1 MASTKIK
8 NAIIVPVSNG
18 LKLAVGNTSED
29 NQASAISV
37 SGLKTFIDSDKATV
51 ATTGSYNDLVDTPN
65 LNNYALITTL
75 NSNFYN
81 KSEVN
86 NLINGIHTI
95 EFKVVDSLPPVG
107 ENNIIYLILNESQ
120 GYQNIY
126 DEYIWIPESESYE
139 QIGTTQTDLSNYYTK
154 SEVNNLIP
162 SVGNG
167 TIIINQD
174 GVQKGT
180 FTLNQNNNAVIEIE
194 SSSFIQEQSDW
205 TEQDPESPKYI
216 QNKPEIESVGD
227 GTITLKMGETLLGSF
242 STNQTSN
249 DTITIPETS
258 QLQSN
263 WNEGDSNSPQYILNK
278 PTIPTVNNP
287 TINFSQGGVLK
298 GSITLNQS
306 SNATIFLDGGGS
318 GSGEVQAN
326 WNETDPTSLAYIQN
340 KPTLATVAISGSY
353 NDLLDTPTIPTA
365 VQSDWTESDSSSIA
379 FIKHKPTIY
388 DSTITIQQG
397 GVTKGT
403 FTLNQSTGTTI
414 NLEGGGGGGST
425 QVQSNWTESDTTAVS
440 YIQNKPTLATVA
452 TSGSYSDLSNTPS
465 LATVATSGDYD
476 DLTNKPTIP
485 SSSDFVT
492 LNTNQTITGTKTF
505 GSPILVNTSSY
516 DARILTT
523 LSNVTIGTAPSSN
536 GIVGFRSAD
545 SLGREFANINCSYNT
560 QQKISSNFYVNNQ
573 NGVTGKLGIF
583 IDNGGTTA
591 YTEAPTPATSD
602 NSTKIATTAFVKAQ
616 GYATSSSLSTVATSG
631 SYSDLSNKPTIPSNT
646 RSLLITYDDQSTET
660 IVVYTT

>member
-1 MASTKIK
+1 MATSTKIK

-107 ENNIIYLILNESQ
+107 ENNIIYLLPNEEQ

-126 DEYIWIPESESYE
+126 NEYIWIPESESYE
-139 QIGTTQTDLSNYYTK
+139 QIGTTETNLSNYYTK

-167 TIIINQD
+167 TITVNQD
-174 GVQKGT
+174 GVQKGV
-180 FTLNQNNNAVIEIE
+180 FTLNQNSNATIEIE
-194 SSSFIQEQSDW
+194 SGSFIQEQSDW

-216 QNKPEIESVGD
+216 QNKPEIDEVGD
-227 GTITLKMGETLLGSF
+227 GTISFKMGETLLGSF

-258 QLQSN
+258 QVQVDWTETDPQS
-263 WNEGDSNSPQYILNK
+263 PKYIVSK
-278 PTIPTVNNP
+278 PTIPIVNNP
-287 TINFSQGGVLK
+287 TIYFTQGGIPK

-306 SNATIFLDGGGS
+306 GNQTISLDAGGSGGGGS
-318 GSGEVQAN
+318 QVQPN
-326 WNETDPTSLAYIQN
+326 WNETDPTSMAFIAN
-340 KPTLATVAISGSY
+340 KPTLSTVATSGSY
-353 NDLLDTPTIPTA
+353 NDLTNTPVIGNA
-365 VQSDWTESDSSSIA
+365 
-379 FIKHKPTIY
+379 
-388 DSTITIQQG
+388 TITIQQE

-403 FTLNQSTGTTI
+403 FTLNQTSNTTI
-414 NLEGGGGGGST
+414 NLEGGGGGGGT
-425 QVQSNWTESDTTAVS
+425 QVQSNWTESDSSSVS
-440 YIQNKPTLATVA
+440 FILNKPT
-452 TSGSYSDLSNTPS
+452 

-476 DLTNKPTIP
+476 DLMNKPTIP

-492 LNTNQTITGTKTF
+492 ISTNQTITGAKTF

-516 DARILTT
+516 DTRILTT
-523 LSNVTIGTAPSSN
+523 LSNVTIGTAPSST
-536 GIVGFRSAD
+536 GFVGFRSVD
-545 SLGREFANINCSYNT
+545 SLGREFANINCSYGT
-560 QQKISSNFYVNNQ
+560 QKKIGANFYVNNQ
-573 NGVTGKLGIF
+573 SGTTGRLGIY
-583 IDNGGTTA
+583 IDDGDTTA

-616 GYATSSSLSTVATSG
+616 GYVSSA
-631 SYSDLSNKPTIPSNT
+631 NT
-646 RSLLITYDDQSTET
+646 RSLLITYDDTTTET
-660 IVVYTT
+660 IVVYTK

>member
-107 ENNIIYLILNESQ
+107 ENNIIYLLPNEEQ

-126 DEYIWIPESESYE
+126 NEYIWIPESESYE
-139 QIGTTQTDLSNYYTK
+139 QIGTTETNLSNYYTK

-167 TIIINQD
+167 TITVNQD
-174 GVQKGT
+174 GVQKGV
-180 FTLNQNNNAVIEIE
+180 FTLNQNSNATIEIE
-194 SSSFIQEQSDW
+194 SGSFIQEQSDW

-216 QNKPEIESVGD
+216 QNKPEIDEVGD
-227 GTITLKMGETLLGSF
+227 GTISFKMGETLLGSF

-258 QLQSN
+258 QVQVDWTETDPQS
-263 WNEGDSNSPQYILNK
+263 PKYIVSK
-278 PTIPTVNNP
+278 PTIPIVNNP
-287 TINFSQGGVLK
+287 TIYFTQGGIPK

-306 SNATIFLDGGGS
+306 GNQTISLDAGGSGGGGS
-318 GSGEVQAN
+318 QVQPN
-326 WNETDPTSLAYIQN
+326 WNETDPTSMAFIAN
-340 KPTLATVAISGSY
+340 KPTLSTVATSGSY
-353 NDLLDTPTIPTA
+353 NDLTNTPVIGNA
-365 VQSDWTESDSSSIA
+365 
-379 FIKHKPTIY
+379 
-388 DSTITIQQG
+388 TITIQQE

-403 FTLNQSTGTTI
+403 FTLNQTSNTTI
-414 NLEGGGGGGST
+414 NLEGGGGGGGT
-425 QVQSNWTESDTTAVS
+425 QVQSNWTESDSSSVS
-440 YIQNKPTLATVA
+440 FILNKPT
-452 TSGSYSDLSNTPS
+452 

-476 DLTNKPTIP
+476 DLMNKPTIP

-492 LNTNQTITGTKTF
+492 ISTNQTITGAKTF

-516 DARILTT
+516 DTRILTT
-523 LSNVTIGTAPSSN
+523 LSNVTIGTAPSST
-536 GIVGFRSAD
+536 GFVGFRSVD
-545 SLGREFANINCSYNT
+545 SLGREFANINCSYGT
-560 QQKISSNFYVNNQ
+560 QKKIGANFYVNNQ
-573 NGVTGKLGIF
+573 SGTTGRLGIY
-583 IDNGGTTA
+583 IDDGDTTA

-616 GYATSSSLSTVATSG
+616 GYVSSA
-631 SYSDLSNKPTIPSNT
+631 NT
-646 RSLLITYDDQSTET
+646 RSLLITYDDTTTET
-660 IVVYTT
+660 IVVYTK

>member
-1 MASTKIK
+1 MATSTKIK

-65 LNNYALITTL
+65 LNNYALVSTL

-107 ENNIIYLILNESQ
+107 ENNIIYLLPNEEQ

-126 DEYIWIPESESYE
+126 NEYIWLPESESYE
-139 QIGTTQTDLSNYYTK
+139 QIGTTETNLSNYYTK

-167 TIIINQD
+167 VITINQD
-174 GVQKGT
+174 GVQKGV
-180 FTLNQNNNAVIEIE
+180 FTLNQNSNATIEIE
-194 SSSFIQEQSDW
+194 SGSFIQEQSDW

-216 QNKPEIESVGD
+216 QNKPQIDEVGD
-227 GTITLKMGETLLGSF
+227 GTISFKMGETLLGSF

-258 QLQSN
+258 QVQVDWTETDPQS
-263 WNEGDSNSPQYILNK
+263 PKYIVSK
-278 PTIPTVNNP
+278 PTIPIVNNP
-287 TINFSQGGVLK
+287 TIYFTQGGIPK

-306 SNATIFLDGGGS
+306 GNQTISLDAGGSGGGGS
-318 GSGEVQAN
+318 QVQPN
-326 WNETDPTSLAYIQN
+326 WNETDPTSMAFIAN
-340 KPTLATVAISGSY
+340 KPTLSTVATSGSY
-353 NDLLDTPTIPTA
+353 NDLTNTPVIGNA
-365 VQSDWTESDSSSIA
+365 
-379 FIKHKPTIY
+379 
-388 DSTITIQQG
+388 TITIQQE

-403 FTLNQSTGTTI
+403 FTLNQTSNTTI
-414 NLEGGGGGGST
+414 NLEGGGGGGGT

-440 YIQNKPTLATVA
+440 YIKNKPT
-452 TSGSYSDLSNTPS
+452 

-476 DLTNKPTIP
+476 DLMNKPTIP

-492 LNTNQTITGTKTF
+492 ISTNQTITGAKTF

-523 LSNVTIGTAPSSN
+523 LSNVTIGTAPSST
-536 GIVGFRSAD
+536 GFVGFRSVD
-545 SLGREFANINCSYNT
+545 SLGREFANINCSYGT
-560 QQKISSNFYVNNQ
+560 QKKIGANFYVNNQ
-573 NGVTGKLGIF
+573 SGTTGRLGIY
-583 IDNGGTTA
+583 IDDGDTTA

-616 GYATSSSLSTVATSG
+616 GYVSSA
-631 SYSDLSNKPTIPSNT
+631 NT
-646 RSLLITYDDQSTET
+646 RSLLITYDDTTTET

>member
-1 MASTKIK
+1 MATSTKIK

-126 DEYIWIPESESYE
+126 NEYIWLPESESYE
-139 QIGTTQTDLSNYYTK
+139 QIGTTETNLSNYYTK

-167 TIIINQD
+167 VITINQD
-174 GVQKGT
+174 GVQKGV
-180 FTLNQNNNAVIEIE
+180 FTLNQNSNATIEIE
-194 SSSFIQEQSDW
+194 SGSFIQEQSDW

-216 QNKPEIESVGD
+216 QNKPQIDEVGD
-227 GTITLKMGETLLGSF
+227 GTISFKMGETLLGSF

-258 QLQSN
+258 QVQVDWTETDPQS
-263 WNEGDSNSPQYILNK
+263 PKYIVSK
-278 PTIPTVNNP
+278 PTIPIVNNP
-287 TINFSQGGVLK
+287 TIYFTQGGIPK

-306 SNATIFLDGGGS
+306 GNQTISLDAGGSGGGGS
-318 GSGEVQAN
+318 QVQPN
-326 WNETDPTSLAYIQN
+326 WNETDPTSMAFIAN
-340 KPTLATVAISGSY
+340 KPTLSTVATSGSY
-353 NDLLDTPTIPTA
+353 NDLTNTPVIGNA
-365 VQSDWTESDSSSIA
+365 
-379 FIKHKPTIY
+379 
-388 DSTITIQQG
+388 TITIQQE

-403 FTLNQSTGTTI
+403 FTLNQTSNTTI
-414 NLEGGGGGGST
+414 NLEGGGGGGGT

-440 YIQNKPTLATVA
+440 YIKNKPT
-452 TSGSYSDLSNTPS
+452 

-476 DLTNKPTIP
+476 DLMNKPTIP

-492 LNTNQTITGTKTF
+492 ISTNQTITGAKTF

-523 LSNVTIGTAPSSN
+523 LSNVTIGTAPSST
-536 GIVGFRSAD
+536 GFVGFRSVD
-545 SLGREFANINCSYNT
+545 SLGREFANINCSYGT
-560 QQKISSNFYVNNQ
+560 QKKIGANFYVNNQ
-573 NGVTGKLGIF
+573 SGTSGRLGIY
-583 IDNGGTTA
+583 IDEGDTTA

-616 GYATSSSLSTVATSG
+616 GYVSSA
-631 SYSDLSNKPTIPSNT
+631 NT
-646 RSLLITYDDQSTET
+646 RSLLITYDDTTTET

>member
-1 MASTKIK
+1 MATSTKIK
-8 NAIIVPVSNG
+8 DASVINVTSG
-18 LKLAVGNTSED
+18 LKLAVGNTSD
-29 NQASAISV
+29 DTTASAITV
-37 SGLKTFIDSDKATV
+37 SGLKTFIDSDKSTV

-65 LNNYALITTL
+65 LNNYALVSTL

-86 NLINGIHTI
+86 SLINSIHSV
-95 EFKVVDSLPPVG
+95 EFKVVDSLPSVG

-126 DEYIWIPESESYE
+126 NEYIWLPESESYE
-139 QIGTTQTDLSNYYTK
+139 QIGTTETNLSNYYTK

-167 TIIINQD
+167 VITINQD
-174 GVQKGT
+174 GVQKGV
-180 FTLNQNNNAVIEIE
+180 FTLNQNSNATIEIE
-194 SSSFIQEQSDW
+194 SGSFIQEQSDW
-205 TEQDPESPKYI
+205 TEQDPERPKYI
-216 QNKPEIESVGD
+216 QNKPQIDEVGD
-227 GTITLKMGETLLGSF
+227 GTISFKMGETLLGSF

-258 QLQSN
+258 QVQVDWTEN
-263 WNEGDSNSPQYILNK
+263 DSSSPKYINNK

-326 WNETDPTSLAYIQN
+326 WQENDPTSLAYIQN
-340 KPTLATVAISGSY
+340 KPTLATVATSGSY

-397 GVTKGT
+397 GVNKGT

-425 QVQSNWTESDTTAVS
+425 QVQSNWTESDSSSVS
-440 YIQNKPTLATVA
+440 FILNKPT
-452 TSGSYSDLSNTPS
+452 

-476 DLTNKPTIP
+476 DLTNKPIIP

-492 LNTNQTITGTKTF
+492 LNTNQTITGAKTF

-523 LSNVTIGTAPSSN
+523 LSNVTIGTAPSST
-536 GIVGFRSAD
+536 GFVGFRSVD
-545 SLGREFANINCSYNT
+545 SLGREFANINCSYGT
-560 QQKISSNFYVNNQ
+560 QKKIGANFYVNNQ
-573 NGVTGKLGIF
+573 SGTTGRLGIY
-583 IDNGGTTA
+583 IDDGDTTA

-616 GYATSSSLSTVATSG
+616 GYV
-631 SYSDLSNKPTIPSNT
+631 SNANT
-646 RSLLITYDDQSTET
+646 RSLLITYDDTTTET
-660 IVVYTT
+660 IVVYTK

>member
-107 ENNIIYLILNESQ
+107 ENNIIYLLPNEEQ

-126 DEYIWIPESESYE
+126 NEYIWIPESESYE
-139 QIGTTQTDLSNYYTK
+139 QIGTTETNLSNYYTK

-167 TIIINQD
+167 TITVNQD
-174 GVQKGT
+174 GVQKGV
-180 FTLNQNNNAVIEIE
+180 FTLNQNNNATIEIE
-194 SSSFIQEQSDW
+194 SGSFIQEQSDW

-216 QNKPEIESVGD
+216 QNKPDIESVGD
-227 GTITLKMGETLLGSF
+227 GTISFKMGETLLGSF

-258 QLQSN
+258 QVQVDWTETDPQS
-263 WNEGDSNSPQYILNK
+263 PKYIVSK
-278 PTIPTVNNP
+278 PTIPIVNNP
-287 TINFSQGGVLK
+287 TIYFTQGGIPK

-306 SNATIFLDGGGS
+306 GNQTISLDAGGSGGGGS
-318 GSGEVQAN
+318 QVQPN
-326 WNETDPTSLAYIQN
+326 WNETDPTSMAFIAN
-340 KPTLATVAISGSY
+340 KPTLSTVATSGSY
-353 NDLLDTPTIPTA
+353 NDLTNTPVIGNA
-365 VQSDWTESDSSSIA
+365 
-379 FIKHKPTIY
+379 
-388 DSTITIQQG
+388 TITIQQE

-403 FTLNQSTGTTI
+403 FTLNQTSNTTI
-414 NLEGGGGGGST
+414 NLEGGGGGGGT

-440 YIQNKPTLATVA
+440 YIKNKPT
-452 TSGSYSDLSNTPS
+452 

-476 DLTNKPTIP
+476 DLMNKPTIP

-492 LNTNQTITGTKTF
+492 ISTNQTITGAKTF

-523 LSNVTIGTAPSSN
+523 LSNVTIGTAPSST
-536 GIVGFRSAD
+536 GFVGFRSVD
-545 SLGREFANINCSYNT
+545 SLGREFANINCSYGT
-560 QQKISSNFYVNNQ
+560 QKKIGANFYVNNQ
-573 NGVTGKLGIF
+573 SGTTGRLGIY
-583 IDNGGTTA
+583 IDDGDTTA

-616 GYATSSSLSTVATSG
+616 GYVSSA
-631 SYSDLSNKPTIPSNT
+631 NT
-646 RSLLITYDDQSTET
+646 RSLLITYDDTTTET

>member
-107 ENNIIYLILNESQ
+107 ENNIIYLLPNEEQ

-126 DEYIWIPESESYE
+126 NEYIWIPESESYE
-139 QIGTTQTDLSNYYTK
+139 QIGTTETNLSNYYTK

-167 TIIINQD
+167 TITVNQD
-174 GVQKGT
+174 GVQKGV
-180 FTLNQNNNAVIEIE
+180 FTLNQNSNATIEIE
-194 SSSFIQEQSDW
+194 SGSFIQEQSDW

-216 QNKPEIESVGD
+216 QNKPEIDEVGD
-227 GTITLKMGETLLGSF
+227 GTISFKMGETLLGSF

-258 QLQSN
+258 QVQVDWTETDPQS
-263 WNEGDSNSPQYILNK
+263 PKYIVSK
-278 PTIPTVNNP
+278 PTIPIVNNP
-287 TINFSQGGVLK
+287 TIYFTQGGIPK

-306 SNATIFLDGGGS
+306 GNQTISLDAGGSGGGGS
-318 GSGEVQAN
+318 QVQPN
-326 WNETDPTSLAYIQN
+326 WNETDPTSMAFIAN
-340 KPTLATVAISGSY
+340 KPTLSTVATSGSY
-353 NDLLDTPTIPTA
+353 NDLTNTPVIGNA
-365 VQSDWTESDSSSIA
+365 
-379 FIKHKPTIY
+379 
-388 DSTITIQQG
+388 TITIQQE

-403 FTLNQSTGTTI
+403 FTLNQTSNTTI
-414 NLEGGGGGGST
+414 NLEGGGGGGGT
-425 QVQSNWTESDTTAVS
+425 QVQSNWTESDSSSVS
-440 YIQNKPTLATVA
+440 FILNKPT
-452 TSGSYSDLSNTPS
+452 

-476 DLTNKPTIP
+476 DLMNKPTIP

-492 LNTNQTITGTKTF
+492 ISTNQTITGAKTF

-516 DARILTT
+516 DTRILTT
-523 LSNVTIGTAPSSN
+523 LSNVTIGTAPSST
-536 GIVGFRSAD
+536 GFVGLRSVD
-545 SLGREFANINCSYNT
+545 SLGREFANINCSYGT
-560 QQKISSNFYVNNQ
+560 QKKIGANFYVNNQ
-573 NGVTGKLGIF
+573 SGTTGRLGIY
-583 IDNGGTTA
+583 IDDGDTTA

-616 GYATSSSLSTVATSG
+616 GYVSSA
-631 SYSDLSNKPTIPSNT
+631 NT
-646 RSLLITYDDQSTET
+646 RSLLITYDDTTTET
-660 IVVYTT
+660 IVVYTK

>member
-1 MASTKIK
+1 MATSTKIK

-107 ENNIIYLILNESQ
+107 ENNIIYLLPNEEQ

-126 DEYIWIPESESYE
+126 NEYIWLPESESYE
-139 QIGTTQTDLSNYYTK
+139 QIGTTETNLSNYYTK

-167 TIIINQD
+167 VITINQD
-174 GVQKGT
+174 GVQKGV
-180 FTLNQNNNAVIEIE
+180 FTLNQNSNATIEIE
-194 SSSFIQEQSDW
+194 SGSFIQEQSDW

-216 QNKPEIESVGD
+216 QNKPQIDEVGD
-227 GTITLKMGETLLGSF
+227 GTISFKMGETLLGSF

-258 QLQSN
+258 QVQVDWTETDPQS
-263 WNEGDSNSPQYILNK
+263 PKYIVSK
-278 PTIPTVNNP
+278 PTIPIVNNP
-287 TINFSQGGVLK
+287 TIYFTQGGIPK

-306 SNATIFLDGGGS
+306 GNQTISLDAGGSGGGGS
-318 GSGEVQAN
+318 QVQPN
-326 WNETDPTSLAYIQN
+326 WNETDPTSMAFIAN
-340 KPTLATVAISGSY
+340 KPTLSTVATSGSY
-353 NDLLDTPTIPTA
+353 NDLTNTPVIGNA
-365 VQSDWTESDSSSIA
+365 
-379 FIKHKPTIY
+379 
-388 DSTITIQQG
+388 TITIQQE

-403 FTLNQSTGTTI
+403 FTLNQTSNTTI
-414 NLEGGGGGGST
+414 NLEGGGGGGGT

-440 YIQNKPTLATVA
+440 YIKNKPT
-452 TSGSYSDLSNTPS
+452 

-476 DLTNKPTIP
+476 DLMNKPTIP

-492 LNTNQTITGTKTF
+492 ISTNQTITGAKTF

-523 LSNVTIGTAPSSN
+523 LSNVTIGTAPSST
-536 GIVGFRSAD
+536 GFVGFRSVD
-545 SLGREFANINCSYNT
+545 SLGREFANINCSYGT
-560 QQKISSNFYVNNQ
+560 QKKIGANFYVNNQ
-573 NGVTGKLGIF
+573 SGTTGRLGIY
-583 IDNGGTTA
+583 IDDGDTTA

-616 GYATSSSLSTVATSG
+616 GYVSSA
-631 SYSDLSNKPTIPSNT
+631 NT
-646 RSLLITYDDQSTET
+646 RSLLITYDDTTTET